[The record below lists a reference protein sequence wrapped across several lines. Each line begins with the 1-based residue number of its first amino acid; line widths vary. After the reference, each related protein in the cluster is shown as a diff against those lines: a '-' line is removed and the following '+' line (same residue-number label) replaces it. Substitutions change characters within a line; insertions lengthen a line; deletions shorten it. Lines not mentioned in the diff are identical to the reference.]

1 MRSSLKSKAAPRE
14 YPKLSSKKPAVG
26 KKASRAGGA
35 ATLSRMTEEELKE
48 MGRITTFN
56 LIANLEKVEF

>member
-1 MRSSLKSKAAPRE
+1 
-14 YPKLSSKKPAVG
+14 
-26 KKASRAGGA
+26 
-35 ATLSRMTEEELKE
+35 MTEEELKE